1 MENLLIYLL
10 LFIIFIIAIIEAF
23 VIANLLKKVEIY
35 EDDIEYKNQFFD
47 KLKLLVEESSDKM
60 KTMDSLGLYESD
72 DETGFFFRNIKNIS
86 VTLSGYFL
94 KYKK

>member
-10 LFIIFIIAIIEAF
+10 LFIIFIIAIVEAF

>member
-10 LFIIFIIAIIEAF
+10 LFILFIIAIVEAF